1 MIALRFIFRIVH
13 FLIFL
18 LVAGQGF
25 QSCSPK
31 PEPITQHPHFLPGL
45 WESTGNIR
53 LYEEWWIIDDSTLM
67 GKSFSIN
74 GSDTLMLETIEL
86 SQIGGR
92 WVFEATASGQNEG
105 MPVPFAMTDAADAM
119 VFENPEHDYPNRI
132 IYKLEAD
139 TLLFARTENLAGN
152 KAKEFRFRKIG
163 CTRF

>member
-1 MIALRFIFRIVH
+1 MIASRFIFRIIH

-31 PEPITQHPHFLPGL
+31 PEPMTQHPHFLPGL

-74 GSDTLMLETIEL
+74 GNDTLMLETMEL
-86 SQIGGR
+86 RQMRGNWIYQAL
-92 WVFEATASGQNEG
+92 VAGQNEG
-105 MPVPFAMTDAADAM
+105 KTVRFPMTDAKEAM
-119 VFENPEHDYPNRI
+119 VFENAEHDYPNRI

-139 TLLFARTENLAGN
+139 TLLFARTENMAGN
-152 KAKEFRFRKIG
+152 KSKEFRFRKIG
-163 CTRF
+163 CTRL

>member
-1 MIALRFIFRIVH
+1 MIALCFIFRRVH

-31 PEPITQHPHFLPGL
+31 PEPMTQHPHLLPGL
-45 WESTGNIR
+45 WESTGNTR
-53 LYEEWWIIDDSTLM
+53 LYEEWWIIDDSTLS

-74 GSDTLMLETIEL
+74 GNDTLMLETMEL
-86 SQIGGR
+86 RQMRGNWIYQAL
-92 WVFEATASGQNEG
+92 VAGQNQG
-105 MPVPFAMTDAADAM
+105 KTVRFPMTDAIDAM
-119 VFENPEHDYPNRI
+119 VFENAEHDYPNRI

-139 TLLFARTENLAGN
+139 TLLYARTENLAGN
-152 KAKEFRFRKIG
+152 KVKEFRFRKIG